1 MTNLPRAV
9 VFTCL
14 FLPAYGYTQ
23 ANSDFKVITVT
34 ELFGI
39 PWGMTFTSDHA
50 LLVTER
56 DGALALINTRTG
68 KQKSVSGL
76 PDDIHFQG
84 QGGLLDVAI
93 SPDFKET
100 AWVYFSYSKAVE
112 GLGATTLARAKLNG
126 LTLTAWQDLLVTQ
139 SRTHA
144 GAHFA
149 GRIAF
154 DQQGHVFMSIGDR
167 GTRANGQNLKTHAGS
182 IIRLKLNGEIPAD
195 NPFVGDDSALAEI
208 WSVGHRNPQG
218 LFFNSDTQQFWSN
231 EHGPRG
237 GDEINIIQKGRNYGW
252 PIISYGK
259 EYAIPFAVGEGT
271 HKQGMEQP
279 LKVFTPSIAPSSL
292 MLYTGNAFPDWKG
305 QLFSGAL
312 KLQHLNKVTLD
323 DANQAVD
330 ETRLLSDLNERIRN
344 VIQGLDDLIYL
355 STDSGKILQLS
366 PKLNTKPR

>member
-1 MTNLPRAV
+1 M
-9 VFTCL
+9 
-14 FLPAYGYTQ
+14 
-23 ANSDFKVITVT
+23 
-34 ELFGI
+34 
-39 PWGMTFTSDHA
+39 
-50 LLVTER
+50 
-56 DGALALINTRTG
+56 
-68 KQKSVSGL
+68 
-76 PDDIHFQG
+76 
-84 QGGLLDVAI
+84 
-93 SPDFKET
+93 
-100 AWVYFSYSKAVE
+100 
-112 GLGATTLARAKLNG
+112 
-126 LTLTAWQDLLVTQ
+126 
-139 SRTHA
+139 
-144 GAHFA
+144 
-149 GRIAF
+149 
-154 DQQGHVFMSIGDR
+154 
-167 GTRANGQNLKTHAGS
+167 
-182 IIRLKLNGEIPAD
+182 
-195 NPFVGDDSALAEI
+195 
-208 WSVGHRNPQG
+208 
-218 LFFNSDTQQFWSN
+218 FFNSDTQQFWSN